1 MGGARKGAG
10 APKGKPQRKATAP
23 PDPDIT
29 PAKVESLAA
38 LGMNGVDIAAYFGTS
53 KSTISRKYSSII
65 EKGRERLKVTLR
77 QAQIK
82 AALEGSTVMLIW
94 LGKQMLGQTDKVE
107 SRTEVSGE
115 IKQGG
120 GLSSQEAKAVKEWV
134 KEIQAEVRAKAAG
147 GGE

>member
-10 APKGKPQRKATAP
+10 APKGKSMRKAKAP

-53 KSTISRKYSSII
+53 KSTISRQYSSII
-65 EKGRERLKVTLR
+65 AKGRERLKVTLR

-82 AALEGSTVMLIW
+82 EALGGSVVMLIW
-94 LGKQMLGQTDKVE
+94 LGKQMLGQADKVE
-107 SRTEVSGE
+107 SKTELSGE
-115 IKQGG
+115 VKSGP
-120 GLSSQEAKAVKEWV
+120 GLSSTDTKAVKEWV
-134 KEIQAEVRAKAAG
+134 KEIQAEVRATAG
-147 GGE
+147 TE